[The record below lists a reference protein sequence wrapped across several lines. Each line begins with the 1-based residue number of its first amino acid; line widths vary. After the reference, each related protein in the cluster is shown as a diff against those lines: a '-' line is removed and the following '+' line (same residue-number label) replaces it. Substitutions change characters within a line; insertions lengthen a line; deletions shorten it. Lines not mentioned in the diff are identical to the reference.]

1 MKLSDF
7 NIQHIPK
14 TLLKQLVF
22 EEEVLQ
28 KRWTACGSCEFLTK
42 RNRCRKCGCWMG
54 IKSRIARMKCPMG
67 IWNSL

>member
-28 KRWTACGSCEFLTK
+28 ERWDACGKCEFLTK
-42 RNRCRKCGCWMG
+42 RNRCKRCGCFMG
-54 IKSRIARMKCPMG
+54 IKSRMSKMKCPIG
-67 IWNSL
+67 KWTSV